1 MDLKQLLI
9 ESEYMLRI
17 LIASMC
23 GCIIGFE
30 RKNRNKEAGMKTHAI
45 VALGSALI
53 MVISKYCFN
62 DVATPD
68 SGRIAAQVVS
78 GIGFLGAGIIFVKN
92 NVVSGLTTAA
102 GVWATCG
109 IGLAIG
115 AGNYFIGVVSTVLMI
130 ILQVI
135 LHAKVFSKEVTQET
149 VSIIIKNDM
158 NILRD
163 IQTSLGLESV
173 EVSFL
178 GMSKLDDDNIQIEA
192 SLICPGDTTMVKLN
206 NIFLKNDNIVSYKI
220 QY

>member
-1 MDLKQLLI
+1 MELEQLLI

-17 LIASMC
+17 LVASVC

-53 MVISKYCFN
+53 MVISKYCFT
-62 DVATPD
+62 DVPMPD

-109 IGLAIG
+109 IGLAVG
-115 AGNYFIGVVSTVLMI
+115 SGRYFIGVMSTVLMI
-130 ILQVI
+130 LVQIV
-135 LHAKVFSKEVTQET
+135 LHSRLFSRDIAQDTIV
-149 VSIIIKNDM
+149 VVIKNDI
-158 NILRD
+158 NILKDMKMILERENVEL
-163 IQTSLGLESV
+163 TSIEINR
-173 EVSFL
+173 
-178 GMSKLDDDNIQIEA
+178 LDDQNIRIEA
-192 SLICPGDTTMVKLN
+192 SVSFYMPILRERLHEM
-206 NIFLKNDNIVSYKI
+206 FLENDNIVSYKI
-220 QY
+220 Q